1 MLDTENN
8 NKLKVKMYKDD
19 IKLYQ
24 EKINEIFQG
33 KITDKSQINSR
44 LLEYGD
50 NSMLSL
56 YKKENDNLR
65 EQNSK
70 LTKEIENL
78 NERISRQ
85 QEDNNLNEQKRN
97 DILNELLKEN
107 KIELERK
114 NNIINKLYN
123 VLADISLFMDKIKVK
138 NFMFTFDGT
147 NINNLEN
154 IRKLILNIQPKV
166 KSNNTRS
173 SDNSKDDA
181 NSSKRKTNVQSTSG
195 SAVYLN

>member
-33 KITDKSQINSR
+33 KITNKNQINSR

-65 EQNSK
+65 QQNSK
-70 LTKEIENL
+70 LLKEVEDL

-97 DILNELLKEN
+97 ELLNQMLKEN
-107 KIELERK
+107 KIELEKK

-138 NFMFTFDGT
+138 NFTFTFDGT

-154 IRKLILNIQPKV
+154 IRKLIFNIQPGA
-166 KSNNTRS
+166 KSNIRS

-195 SAVYLN
+195 SGVYLN